1 MSWVGLLDSLP
12 GLTTNEQGRARIVL
26 LSMGD
31 ADRDIVLSGQ
41 PEVAAAAVQALL
53 TMAGQ

>member
-53 TMAGQ
+53 TMAG